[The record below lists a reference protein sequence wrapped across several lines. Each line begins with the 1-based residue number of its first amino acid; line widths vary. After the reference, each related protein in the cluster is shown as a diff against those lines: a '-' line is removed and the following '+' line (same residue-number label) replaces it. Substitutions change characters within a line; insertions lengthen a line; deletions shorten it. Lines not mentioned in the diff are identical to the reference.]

1 MEPMASPP
9 PPASD
14 PFSGM
19 PAPSEPMGMAAP
31 TMGMKIPEMTA
42 LREWEDKH
50 QKELEEAQHKEDL
63 ERKAKKQKAEEEIKA
78 FYAERA
84 TNIEK
89 TKKTNRDEAVAAE
102 KARQEATKPDANVWE
117 RVASLVDT
125 NARAAE

>member
-1 MEPMASPP
+1 
-9 PPASD
+9 
-14 PFSGM
+14 
-19 PAPSEPMGMAAP
+19 MGMAAP

-50 QKELEEAQHKEDL
+50 QAELEEAQHKEDL
-63 ERKAKKQKAEEEIKA
+63 ERKAKKQKVEEEIKA

-84 TNIEK
+84 TNIDK
-89 TKKTNRDEAVAAE
+89 TKKKNRDEAVAAE

-125 NARAAE
+125 NARAADEARDTSRMRNILIQLKSAPLAVA